1 MLKVGLEGTSRSFE
15 LQSFGCCVL
24 TVAVEGSGLRLRV
37 SGYDTLR
44 QASMRFITVPHPP
57 PENNQKNEELPQ
69 QDVVTAQSRGKRT
82 KRTLYTI
89 YRIYKEYVGCTQYID
104 IGM

>member
-15 LQSFGCCVL
+15 LQSFRCCVL

-44 QASMRFITVPHPP
+44 HASMRFITVPPP
-57 PENNQKNEELPQ
+57 TPENNQKNFHNKM
-69 QDVVTAQSRGKRT
+69 S
-82 KRTLYTI
+82 
-89 YRIYKEYVGCTQYID
+89 
-104 IGM
+104 